1 MELVLFLLGL
11 TQIVFCSFNLIISF
25 LSHQKSKNKIFIILI
40 SSFLIILLNASSIV
54 LISIFDTF
62 NAQLSFIPFISYQI
76 FGITGAFT
84 FFMTYLFLALLNH
97 DSPPLIQLIYF
108 STLLSGFLFLAFIPS
123 NYIFYYDRN
132 LGIYNFEYNIVIQ
145 ILILILTISVFV
157 YYVCV
162 LLQIRKLSHHKYQK
176 RALKLFFLGL
186 CITMA
191 GLILPTIF
199 NHREWIILFNS
210 ISLFFLGLSFYQ
222 HPNIVFLNPNQLFY
236 LIITNKNG
244 ITLYSHEF
252 QKNFTDIDENLI
264 GGALN
269 ALSVV
274 FMEVF
279 KTSHTLKQ
287 IKMKDR
293 VILFQ
298 TSNQISVALIV
309 SKSTFLLQQ
318 TLYSFS
324 NAFIAK
330 YKEILHNW
338 EGNLDVFE
346 DIDNMIRY
354 YFPFVEI

>member
-1 MELVLFLLGL
+1 
-11 TQIVFCSFNLIISF
+11 
-25 LSHQKSKNKIFIILI
+25 
-40 SSFLIILLNASSIV
+40 
-54 LISIFDTF
+54 
-62 NAQLSFIPFISYQI
+62 
-76 FGITGAFT
+76 
-84 FFMTYLFLALLNH
+84 
-97 DSPPLIQLIYF
+97 
-108 STLLSGFLFLAFIPS
+108 
-123 NYIFYYDRN
+123 
-132 LGIYNFEYNIVIQ
+132 
-145 ILILILTISVFV
+145 
-157 YYVCV
+157 
-162 LLQIRKLSHHKYQK
+162 
-176 RALKLFFLGL
+176 
-186 CITMA
+186 MA

-330 YKEILHNW
+330 YKEILNNW